1 MRCTSGCQTCIGFI
15 VVWQDDEVYFNRSR
29 ITSILPLDYSVWVG
43 TGEGNLIT
51 YDVFTHQGSKT
62 PSDSSSFVGSYTD
75 SFSALV
81 GKEESASLP
90 GNEGFDPVREAAM
103 RVCLI
108 VCASAS
114 MCVCVCVC
122 VCERERERERERVCV
137 CV

>member
-1 MRCTSGCQTCIGFI
+1 M
-15 VVWQDDEVYFNRSR
+15 YFNRSR

-90 GNEGFDPVREAAM
+90 GYEGFDPVREAAM
-103 RVCLI
+103 RVGVLCVCMVGGGGWYCLC
-108 VCASAS
+108 VCA
-114 MCVCVCVC
+114 
-122 VCERERERERERVCV
+122 
-137 CV
+137 